1 MKLNRALWGGSAA
14 TGLAGKGK
22 GPVANT
28 ELFPLVALIKH

>member
-14 TGLAGKGK
+14 AGLAGK

-28 ELFPLVALIKH
+28 ELFSLVALIKH